1 MVKTPI
7 RILIADSDEDDVFL
21 IKDLML
27 ENWPGHAPKVDWA
40 ATSARALSLISSQA
54 YHLCFFDLKLDGTD
68 GVELLRRV
76 RQRGYDM
83 PVVFMST
90 EREPE
95 LALQAKNS
103 GAFACIQKKFLSTDT
118 LKQSIE
124 GALGPLVAE
133 TEETAPPAAEKALEE
148 GVAEAAQLLRS
159 LSDHGTGITEAL
171 AILCRATD
179 MESVHVFQHLE
190 SPEEPHA
197 CIPWF
202 AWEKENAPI
211 AWEKGLAISYAEIGL
226 TDCYPTLRDNRW
238 ARQDAASLT
247 ESARRFFGGDAVR
260 SLTLVPIAI
269 DETFWGFLAFGDG
282 REERE
287 WAQGAVERLQALADR
302 LGNEIR
308 RYRDEVTFR
317 TIVDSTASQVG
328 DDFFRSLVRHLALA
342 LPANHVYVSEVVNAR
357 HSQCNILA
365 GWENGKFLSEQ
376 IFKASNNP
384 SEEVL
389 AGMMSVHPDRV
400 RDDYQGDPFL
410 ARLNAR
416 SYAGVPCFD
425 AAFKVVGL
433 LFVIDDKPLVDQ
445 QRTLSILK
453 VFAARAGAELERK
466 RAEGKIRNLAY
477 HDALTG
483 LPNRV
488 LLNDRLEMAL
498 ASSRRNQNKL
508 AVLFIDFDG
517 FKGINDRLGHALGD
531 QLLKA
536 VAERLRQCLRKQD
549 TVARLGG
556 DEFVVLLPEIHA
568 PADAG
573 NLARKL
579 LTVVRAPF
587 ELGGEV
593 VHITL
598 SIGVAIYPKDG
609 ESSKTLLKH
618 ADEALYRAKN
628 RGKDSFYFYE
638 PGTGDD
644 GE

>member
-1 MVKTPI
+1 
-7 RILIADSDEDDVFL
+7 
-21 IKDLML
+21 
-27 ENWPGHAPKVDWA
+27 
-40 ATSARALSLISSQA
+40 
-54 YHLCFFDLKLDGTD
+54 
-68 GVELLRRV
+68 
-76 RQRGYDM
+76 
-83 PVVFMST
+83 
-90 EREPE
+90 
-95 LALQAKNS
+95 
-103 GAFACIQKKFLSTDT
+103 
-118 LKQSIE
+118 
-124 GALGPLVAE
+124 
-133 TEETAPPAAEKALEE
+133 
-148 GVAEAAQLLRS
+148 
-159 LSDHGTGITEAL
+159 
-171 AILCRATD
+171 
-179 MESVHVFQHLE
+179 
-190 SPEEPHA
+190 
-197 CIPWF
+197 
-202 AWEKENAPI
+202 
-211 AWEKGLAISYAEIGL
+211 
-226 TDCYPTLRDNRW
+226 
-238 ARQDAASLT
+238 
-247 ESARRFFGGDAVR
+247 
-260 SLTLVPIAI
+260 
-269 DETFWGFLAFGDG
+269 
-282 REERE
+282 
-287 WAQGAVERLQALADR
+287 
-302 LGNEIR
+302 
-308 RYRDEVTFR
+308 
-317 TIVDSTASQVG
+317 
-328 DDFFRSLVRHLALA
+328 
-342 LPANHVYVSEVVNAR
+342 
-357 HSQCNILA
+357 
-365 GWENGKFLSEQ
+365 
-376 IFKASNNP
+376 
-384 SEEVL
+384 
-389 AGMMSVHPDRV
+389 
-400 RDDYQGDPFL
+400 
-410 ARLNAR
+410 
-416 SYAGVPCFD
+416 VPCFE

-628 RGKDSFYFYE
+628 RGKDSFNFYE